1 MTGGRRSTLFFS
13 AMPRFHLFGDSRHTA
28 EQSGFFKWFMLDP
41 VAPDTPGA
49 RLAAHYRPK
58 GPAFHD
64 LTEFIVLDDE
74 DDKLQSLELRL
85 ARAFIDHPRKIH
97 EIESLREVSVP
108 VITAPR
114 PEVHLPNQP
123 TPGYRCFRGSGD
135 GTSSDWGVRGWC
147 WRTTYGMENPGC
159 ESCSPP
165 GKAPGVYPGRAS
177 RLRASAWA
185 STTAGAS
192 CIAS

>member
-1 MTGGRRSTLFFS
+1 
-13 AMPRFHLFGDSRHTA
+13 MPRFHLFGDSRHTA

-64 LTEFIVLDDE
+64 LTEFIVIDDE

-123 TPGYRCFRGSGD
+123 TPGYQVFQGKRGRYQQRLGGEGLVLENYVRD
-135 GTSSDWGVRGWC
+135 GEPW
-147 WRTTYGMENPGC
+147 
-159 ESCSPP
+159 
-165 GKAPGVYPGRAS
+165 
-177 RLRASAWA
+177 LRIVL
-185 STTAGAS
+185 TAR
-192 CIAS
+192 